1 MEKTKMILK
10 GVLIGIYVCGL
21 AFCVYQGI
29 RMYKAIAYTQAD
41 IRSLDAFLKYQVE
54 QGKLVLPQQQETVN

>member
-1 MEKTKMILK
+1 MEKSKTILK

-21 AFCVYQGI
+21 AFCVYQGV

-41 IRSLDAFLKYQVE
+41 IRGIDYFLNYQVE
-54 QGKLVLPQQQETVN
+54 QGKLVLPQKQTTEQ

>member
-21 AFCVYQGI
+21 SFCVYQGF

-41 IRSLDAFLKYQVE
+41 IRALDTFLKYQVE